1 MFLCS
6 VLQLYVELY
15 GEQWYCNCL
24 AHVRKNC
31 VHAHVQYYILLQIL
45 SKMILW
51 VLLFYYRVFVF
62 CIDRNSH
69 LRLWELEVFVM
80 FWIC

>member
-1 MFLCS
+1 M
-6 VLQLYVELY
+6 ELY

-24 AHVRKNC
+24 AHVRKKFNIA
-31 VHAHVQYYILLQIL
+31 HGHVQYYILLQIL